1 MLPIAE
7 IIEGF
12 RSIGKQ
18 GEMGETQVL
27 VGSGERWARSR
38 VWVKGEKC
46 CRGLV
51 RQASGCGSG
60 RHSVLK
66 KQREEGWD
74 ERKGG

>member
-18 GEMGETQVL
+18 GEMGETQGL

-38 VWVKGEKC
+38 VWVKGELC

-51 RQASGCGSG
+51 RQASGCGVWQALCFEKATRRLSD
-60 RHSVLK
+60 
-66 KQREEGWD
+66 EG
-74 ERKGG
+74 KGG